1 VFKTNYKGS
10 VYGPMCWKYE
20 LSNLLLK
27 GGDVDVG
34 EVLKILDEAYALGQ
48 EAKAQEIREVL
59 GVKDE

>member
-1 VFKTNYKGS
+1 
-10 VYGPMCWKYE
+10 MCWKYE